1 MTRLGFV
8 GLGRMGAA
16 MAPRLLGEGRA
27 LTVWNRNA
35 ARATPLVA
43 AGATLAATPA
53 EVARGAEIVFS
64 MIRDDAAAAEVYE
77 GPQGFLAAPLEGRLF
92 VEMSTLRP
100 ATIARLAQQYVAI
113 LAAAAQSLPDLGI
126 MANSARLLRQ
136 PKSARQRKG
145 RK

>member
-27 LTVWNRNA
+27 LAVWNRNA
-35 ARATPLVA
+35 ARAAPLVA

-53 EVARGAEIVFS
+53 AVARDAELVFS

-77 GPQGFLAAPLEGRLF
+77 GPQGFLVP
-92 VEMSTLRP
+92 
-100 ATIARLAQQYVAI
+100 
-113 LAAAAQSLPDLGI
+113 AAAMEEMEDY
-126 MANSARLLRQ
+126 LLT
-136 PKSARQRKG
+136 PGGFA
-145 RK
+145 